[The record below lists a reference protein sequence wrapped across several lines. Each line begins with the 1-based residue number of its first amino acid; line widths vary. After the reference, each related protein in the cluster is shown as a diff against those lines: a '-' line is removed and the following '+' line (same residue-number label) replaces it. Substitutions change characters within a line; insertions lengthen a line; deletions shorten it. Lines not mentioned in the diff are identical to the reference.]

1 MKKDFDFEQVGKKL
15 PYKAPESY
23 IETFKP
29 NFRRNTLRKSNK
41 VTLRLFVYAAASVA
55 LLIVSSLIFI
65 NPGNR
70 GNILNDTTEADAFA
84 GIKSDD
90 FDAIFKNLTDEE
102 LTTLSVI
109 LDSDMFEN

>member
-1 MKKDFDFEQVGKKL
+1 MNKDFDFEKVGKKL

-29 NFRRNTLRKSNK
+29 NFRRNAQRKSNRI
-41 VTLRLFVYAAASVA
+41 TIRLFVYAAASVA
-55 LLIVSSLIFI
+55 MIIVSSLIFI
-65 NPGNR
+65 NPVNR
-70 GNILNDTTEADAFA
+70 LSIHSNVPEKDSFT
-84 GIKSDD
+84 GIYTAD
-90 FDAIFKNLTDEE
+90 FDVIFKNLTDEE

>member
-23 IETFKP
+23 IENFKP
-29 NFRRNTLRKSNK
+29 SFRRNTLRKSNK

-55 LLIVSSLIFI
+55 LLVVSSLIFI

-70 GNILNDTTEADAFA
+70 HNNLNIASESDFFTEIESADLD
-84 GIKSDD
+84 SV
-90 FDAIFKNLTDEE
+90 FKNLTDEE